1 MQHVQIVTDSCAHFT
16 NTHFV
21 QQNPVTV
28 VPNKITIAGKTYREG
43 VDLSAEEAFRL
54 MAQSPQAP
62 VIESPT
68 EAEFLDVYTRLA
80 RHSEAIVSIHASRDM
95 FPGWQRARRAAQ
107 QIAGQCPIAVIDSQT
122 LSAAQGMLVRVAAR
136 AIHEHDTLDDIVRAV
151 RGAVERIYSVYYVEN
166 MNYLAQNKLMD
177 ESHAILGTM
186 LGMKPL
192 LTIEE
197 GHLTPMEK
205 VRTRVQAIELMIGF
219 AVEFDLLEDAVIMQ
233 HKPFMSEQTR
243 MLQERLAVDF
253 PGRHFP
259 YGMYGPSLA
268 ALIGTDATG
277 LVVLETELEEED
289 DEFN

>member
-16 NTHFV
+16 NPHFV

-28 VPNKITIAGKTYREG
+28 VPNKITIAGTTYREG
-43 VDLSAEEAFRL
+43 VDLSAEDALRL
-54 MAQSPQAP
+54 LAQSPQAP
-62 VIESPT
+62 LIESPT
-68 EAEFLDVYTRLA
+68 EAEFLEAYTRLA
-80 RHSEAIVSIHASRDM
+80 RNSEAIVSIHASRDM
-95 FPGWQRARRAAQ
+95 LPSWARARRAAQ

-122 LSAAQGMLVRVAAR
+122 ISAAQGMLVRVAAR
-136 AIHEHDTLDDIVRAV
+136 AIEEHDNLDDIVRAI

-166 MNYLAQNKLMD
+166 MNFLAQNKLMD
-177 ESHAILGTM
+177 VSHTILGTM

-192 LTIEE
+192 LTVEE
-197 GHLTPMEK
+197 GRLRPMEK
-205 VRTRVQAIELMIGF
+205 VRTRIQAIELMVGF

-243 MLQERLAVDF
+243 MLQDRLAVDF

-277 LVVLETELEEED
+277 LVVLETELEAED